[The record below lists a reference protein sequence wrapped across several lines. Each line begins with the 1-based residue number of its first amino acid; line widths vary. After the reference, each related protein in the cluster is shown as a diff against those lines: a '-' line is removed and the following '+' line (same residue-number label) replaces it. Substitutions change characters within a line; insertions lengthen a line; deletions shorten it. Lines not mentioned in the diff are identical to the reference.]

1 MTNTNERAETPE
13 ITTSDITT
21 AVTREGRTLSVSG
34 PMSLSDGL
42 SVIFNTDGNSVPGDE
57 FADSFLELTLYTL
70 IAGDT
75 VAPAEV
81 AEPTTSTFF
90 ITVETDDALSFAL
103 DGEPIDTDL
112 VLKAWG
118 AGVIDAI
125 SRLHALVSEG

>member
-1 MTNTNERAETPE
+1 MTNTNERTETPE
-13 ITTSDITT
+13 ITTSDITE

-42 SVIFNTDGNSVPGDE
+42 SVIFNTDGDSVPGDE
-57 FADSFLELTLYTL
+57 FADSFLELTLYSLMEGET
-70 IAGDT
+70 A
-75 VAPAEV
+75 APAEV
-81 AEPTTSTFF
+81 TEPTSSTFF

-118 AGVIDAI
+118 AGVIDAL
-125 SRLHALVSEG
+125 SRLHAEVVKD